1 MSNKLTWLLI
11 MIFHKEKKIIFIE
24 LVDLE
29 DMEEEELPLIS
40 LLLMMPD
47 LFKRLR
53 NIIAH
58 R

>member
-1 MSNKLTWLLI
+1 MSSKLTWLLI
-11 MIFHKEKKIIFIE
+11 MIFHKEKKIILIE